1 MAPKIYTEVN
11 GRLMPHPP
19 DLDLPRVTYPARA
32 STTSREKVVDRTDTS
47 SLKTAI
53 VVASPSGASMSVDSD
68 SGSGSDIVVPTN
80 KPITRARVES
90 STGKNVGTSGNAKT
104 RNDMRSGV
112 TAPRASTQHRDS
124 VTAISE
130 SSDEETIMLDE
141 PEDAAL
147 ALELSSHARYSS
159 GEPDILMSDVG
170 AAGHTRSATAKQQS
184 TRGNKPSLSTPFR
197 HKNIRNVPCPSC
209 SIEEQ
214 AMRDEVITAI
224 NKNWPRARQFFLA
237 RLAPRSS
244 VLSITEPLEPR
255 DVSRPLLLA
264 VPGLSAVTLDHH
276 ERALAAMLKA
286 VKKRA
291 RKEKSEEKLLLVDV
305 EAAVKSCKA
314 AEVYSAA
321 TVQMQS
327 PTRSHGSLRSGSPK
341 GTEADR
347 SLSREAPSPVAV
359 SFRSEHAAGE
369 NVFNATVGSD
379 EAIHAMARVLVDA
392 KALAGDRLTVTINI
406 GLK

>member
-19 DLDLPRVTYPARA
+19 GLDLPRVTYPARA
-32 STTSREKVVDRTDTS
+32 SITSREKVVDRTDIF
-47 SLKTAI
+47 SLTAI
-53 VVASPSGASMSVDSD
+53 VVASPSEASMSVESVDSD

-130 SSDEETIMLDE
+130 SSDEETIMLGE

-197 HKNIRNVPCPSC
+197 HKNVRNVPYLSC
-209 SIEEQ
+209 SIKEQ

-224 NKNWPRARQFFLA
+224 NKNWPRARQFFPA
-237 RLAPRSS
+237 RPDLLPSKTS
-244 VLSITEPLEPR
+244 KVMPPSCFDLNSHQ
-255 DVSRPLLLA
+255 LLLA
-264 VPGLSAVTLDHH
+264 
-276 ERALAAMLKA
+276 LKI
-286 VKKRA
+286 
-291 RKEKSEEKLLLVDV
+291 KS
-305 EAAVKSCKA
+305 
-314 AEVYSAA
+314 
-321 TVQMQS
+321 T
-327 PTRSHGSLRSGSPK
+327 
-341 GTEADR
+341 
-347 SLSREAPSPVAV
+347 
-359 SFRSEHAAGE
+359 
-369 NVFNATVGSD
+369 
-379 EAIHAMARVLVDA
+379 
-392 KALAGDRLTVTINI
+392 
-406 GLK
+406 

>member
-1 MAPKIYTEVN
+1 
-11 GRLMPHPP
+11 MP
-19 DLDLPRVTYPARA
+19 PRQ
-32 STTSREKVVDRTDTS
+32 
-47 SLKTAI
+47 KTATCI
-53 VVASPSGASMSVDSD
+53 AVASPSEASPSVDSD
-68 SGSGSDIVVPTN
+68 SGCGSDIVVPTN
-80 KPITRARVES
+80 KPITGARVES
-90 STGKNVGTSGNAKT
+90 SMGKNVGTSGNAKT
-104 RNDMRSGV
+104 RNDVRLDV
-112 TAPRASTQHRDS
+112 TASKASMQHRDS

-130 SSDEETIMLDE
+130 SNDDETIMLDE

-147 ALELSSHARYSS
+147 ALELSSHARATRHSS

-170 AAGHTRSATAKQQS
+170 AVGHTRSATAKQQS
-184 TRGNKPSLSTPFR
+184 TRANKPSASTPVR
-197 HKNIRNVPCPSC
+197 HKNIRNVPYLSC
-209 SIEEQ
+209 SMKEQ
-214 AMRDEVITAI
+214 AMRDGVITAI
-224 NKNWPRARQFFLA
+224 HKKWPRARHFFPA
-237 RLAPRSS
+237 HLAPRSS
-244 VLSITEPLEPR
+244 DLSITEPLEPR
-255 DVSRPLLLA
+255 DISRPLLLA
-264 VPGLSAVTLDHH
+264 VHGLSLVTLDHH
-276 ERALAAMLKA
+276 ERAFGAMLKA

-291 RKEKSEEKLLLVDV
+291 RKERSEEKLLLVDV

-369 NVFNATVGSD
+369 NVLNATVGSD
-379 EAIHAMARVLVDA
+379 EAIHAMARLLVDA
-392 KALAGDRLTVTINI
+392 KALAGDRLTVMINI